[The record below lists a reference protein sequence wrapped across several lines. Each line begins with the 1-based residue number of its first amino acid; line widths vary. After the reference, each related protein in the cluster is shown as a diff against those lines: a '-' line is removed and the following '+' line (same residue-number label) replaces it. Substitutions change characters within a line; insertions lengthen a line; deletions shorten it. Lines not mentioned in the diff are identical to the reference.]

1 MKSWMKTLISSTIL
15 SMGMLLTSAVAQDN
29 IVRDYGDDD
38 QQNDRSNEQYDN
50 NNQPLVDRYL
60 DVQVWTNHRDGEFYE
75 GDNITISFMA
85 NRDAFVV
92 IYSIDTRGRVEIL
105 YPADPGDDNF
115 VTGGVTYRL
124 PSVNSNYDLKVTGP
138 SGTENIQVIA
148 SRERIP
154 IPDWYPNSG
163 ITTDEEDRS
172 DFMEYINAR
181 YFVRYDGQRFA
192 YDRASLYVN
201 EWEPVYYQ
209 PVYYPDYPS
218 WSVCGNVYIDYP
230 YGSTVYINGIYW
242 GCAPL
247 YVPRILCGWQTV
259 TIYDPW
265 GHCWE
270 DDIHVSR
277 YRTVVLNKTIV
288 HTSAQNV
295 SKYKE
300 VRFSGYKDPVKNGY
314 PKFAEKQK
322 IAMGSSDVSKTGVG
336 KNRILP
342 SKNDVNNGSDNVVLP
357 KKYLYG
363 DGSVTKTDRG
373 YETKGGSAAG
383 SGYEKKRAD
392 GNNGSTSTYR
402 KDKAGSNNGPSSYRK
417 DNTGNSGSTYTPSQR
432 KTQSGNSGS
441 GQPTYRKGSGSSS
454 APTKKG
460 PAVAPSKP
468 KSSDNDGKVE
478 AKPGAVQKEV
488 PQGKSE
494 GKVSQ
499 PAPKSGGDSGPKK
512 GHVSSGRK
520 KGN

>member
-29 IVRDYGDDD
+29 IVRDYGDDEPV
-38 QQNDRSNEQYDN
+38 DRSDNRYD
-50 NNQPLVDRYL
+50 NQPLIDRYL
-60 DVQVWTNHRDGEFYE
+60 DVQVWTNHRDGEYYE

-92 IYSIDTRGRVEIL
+92 IYSIDTRGRVELL

-115 VTGGVTYRL
+115 VSGGVTYRL

-138 SGTENIQVIA
+138 SGTENIQIIA

-192 YDRASLYVN
+192 YDRAALYVN

-230 YGSTVYINGIYW
+230 YGATVYINGIYW

-247 YVPRILCGWQTV
+247 YIPRILCGWQTV

-265 GHCWE
+265 GYCWE
-270 DDIHVSR
+270 DDIHISR

-288 HTSAQNV
+288 HTSVNNV

-300 VRFSGYKDPVKNGY
+300 VRTSGYRDPVKNGY

-322 IAMGSSDVSKTGVG
+322 IAMGSSNLSKTGIDKKQIVPSQKG
-336 KNRILP
+336 K
-342 SKNDVNNGSDNVVLP
+342 SNNFDGDNMVLP

-383 SGYEKKRAD
+383 SGYERKQRSGVNSKSD
-392 GNNGSTSTYR
+392 GSTSSYRREKSDNNGSGYSP
-402 KDKAGSNNGPSSYRK
+402 AP
-417 DNTGNSGSTYTPSQR
+417 R
-432 KTQSGNSGS
+432 KTQNGNSSVNNGTTS
-441 GQPTYRKGSGSSS
+441 GKESGATKSPSKKGS
-454 APTKKG
+454 AVKKAQPKVSDDSDK
-460 PAVAPSKP
+460 PAQ
-468 KSSDNDGKVE
+468 
-478 AKPGAVQKEV
+478 AKPTAPQK
-488 PQGKSE
+488 KAE

-499 PAPKSGGDSGPKK
+499 PAPKSNDGGGASKRNPGSYGKKK
-512 GHVSSGRK
+512 GD
-520 KGN
+520 